1 MSHNASLEV
10 GRQTCLG
17 CLMKNSSDLGNHC
30 KLVTTG
36 DRKKMYSEVNDC
48 RLCLRGCALENI
60 I

>member
-10 GRQTCLG
+10 GRKTCLG

-36 DRKKMYSEVNDC
+36 DRKEMYIPLKWMIAGSAFADVHW
-48 RLCLRGCALENI
+48 
-60 I
+60 